1 MFTSLTIWSYL
12 GSYHFIPKKKIQ
24 ENFFQIYLFLRWM
37 GVRYKNIFQTR
48 EAHTSVNPHILC
60 QCYSW
65 CLEHILSHVSY
76 FISLLRLDL
85 IPGFAFLPK
94 PSGSLD
100 AGTELLSW
108 LSGISLLWVWV
119 YFLIGTYF
127 LALGHAELGS
137 SFWELEPSHLS
148 CCEPN
153 TLFRTLPLRNLEMI
167 FSLWTLL
174 NTLPSGSQLALSNA
188 QLWLA
193 GSGRCSGDTGAIF
206 ETTKKKGNCL
216 LPKR

>member
-1 MFTSLTIWSYL
+1 MILL
-12 GSYHFIPKKKIQ
+12 GKLPFYSKEKNTR
-24 ENFFQIYLFLRWM
+24 NFFFKFTCSYGGWEWGTKTFF
-37 GVRYKNIFQTR
+37 KR
-48 EAHTSVNPHILC
+48 EKHTHWWIPHPVPVL
-60 QCYSW
+60 QLVFGTHSQ
-65 CLEHILSHVSY
+65 SHASY
-76 FISLLRLDL
+76 FISLLWLDL

-100 AGTELLSW
+100 AGTDLFSW
-108 LSGISLLWVWV
+108 LPGISLLWVWV

-167 FSLWTLL
+167 FSFWTLL

-188 QLWLA
+188 QLWLV

-206 ETTKKKGNCL
+206 EITKKKGNCS
-216 LPKR
+216 LPKS